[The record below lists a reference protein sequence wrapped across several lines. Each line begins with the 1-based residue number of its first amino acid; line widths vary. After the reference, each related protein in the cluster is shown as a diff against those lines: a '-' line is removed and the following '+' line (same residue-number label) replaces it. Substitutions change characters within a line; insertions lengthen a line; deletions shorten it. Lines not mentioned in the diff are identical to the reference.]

1 MPKTTNFDETF
12 KTLRD
17 IFKPFERDMVVL
29 YDTDSNY
36 CLTTKHIM
44 KNKQPLWLGGVRRGK
59 AYVSYHLIPIYACPE
74 LQKNMSP
81 ELKKRMQG
89 KSCFNFR
96 SVDPQLF
103 KELSAITKAGVAK
116 FKQKDVLAKLGV
128 TPK

>member
-1 MPKTTNFDETF
+1 MPKATNFDETF
-12 KTLRD
+12 KTLRE

-36 CLTTKHIM
+36 CLTTKHVT

-128 TPK
+128 RPK